1 MSSDTER
8 AAIWAKL
15 GKRSSWTKWP
25 QAPRLTRRFISQPR
39 HRTGVVLTRRP
50 RLAGWPATALASMQ
64 QTRRPHAPG
73 FASKSVLY
81 GTGNCSA
88 CGMWSEGPH
97 QIDPGSWV
105 RRSFRAAFAQASLRP
120 CVLPWRDDGFCH
132 SPMAAAFTP
141 FEGDHH
147 LRPEFGLVLPVGANA
162 GPQSVQEWR
171 NI

>member
-1 MSSDTER
+1 M
-8 AAIWAKL
+8 A
-15 GKRSSWTKWP
+15 
-25 QAPRLTRRFISQPR
+25 
-39 HRTGVVLTRRP
+39 
-50 RLAGWPATALASMQ
+50 
-64 QTRRPHAPG
+64 RRPHAPG

-81 GTGNCSA
+81 GTGHCSA

-132 SPMAAAFTP
+132 LPMAAAFTP

-147 LRPEFGLVLPVGANA
+147 LRPEAAISPGMAEHLNRPDGALLFQRLRFFLTLSTRFGPSELSYQDLRTEKWQLSRPVQ
-162 GPQSVQEWR
+162 PQIER
-171 NI
+171 NERNR